1 MQDAFRVA
9 GMDATM
15 RVTLCCAMG
24 SAHAILRAIQ
34 GATEAAR
41 EGHPIKVVFQSK
53 MVALSA
59 SVGQNVETGRCELV
73 GLVPQSLEPSLGA
86 GSDFRPSA
94 PLLVRF

>member
-1 MQDAFRVA
+1 MFE
-9 GMDATM
+9 
-15 RVTLCCAMG
+15 TLG
-24 SAHAILRAIQ
+24 GRQVRSDFSTL
-34 GATEAAR
+34 
-41 EGHPIKVVFQSK
+41 VVFQSK

-73 GLVPQSLEPSLGA
+73 GLVPQILEPSLGV